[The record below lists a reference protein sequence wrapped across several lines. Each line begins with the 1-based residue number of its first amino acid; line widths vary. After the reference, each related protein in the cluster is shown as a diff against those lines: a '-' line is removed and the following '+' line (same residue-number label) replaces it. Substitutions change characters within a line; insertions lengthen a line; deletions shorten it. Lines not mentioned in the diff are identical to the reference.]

1 MDVNQF
7 LINLKELDAMIDTQ
21 VVLLDGNR
29 KKAFQE
35 MQNLFQKLELLLP
48 DWFLLIDQTGIGT
61 NEQILT
67 VLSDMEEA
75 MRTEDSILLA
85 DAILFGLQTTARDYI
100 RIIDEAVGDE

>member
-21 VVLLDGNR
+21 VVFLDGNR

-35 MQNLFQKLELLLP
+35 MQILFQKLELLLP
-48 DWFLLIDQTGIGT
+48 DWFFLIGQTGTGT

-85 DAILFGLQTTARDYI
+85 DTMLFGLQTTVRDYI
-100 RIIDEAVGDE
+100 RIIDEALNNE